1 MKVLRMV
8 TLHDASIRTKLALLV
23 AIMSIPIIVLLVI
36 QYRARQADVALA
48 QRESHGLEYVN
59 AAVPVVREV
68 QNHRNLTTAVAN
80 GNTSEKPA
88 LVASTQAVE
97 RDLAALNA
105 VDAKYG
111 NDFGTKT
118 LIAFVNDQWTRVKA
132 DTNSSIDT
140 VSFGSHSQL
149 IDDGLLP
156 LITQAGE
163 ASHLFLDSDTNG
175 IQSIGPLTE
184 STLEY
189 MEALSTLQG
198 YAIGVATS
206 RQGQPVT
213 DFEASFMQNQQS
225 LATSISDTVTRR
237 LETAMTDNTSLEA
250 VMRPLLLNTQAASLS
265 FFASL
270 GGGITNAARINVTG
284 DAISSEGQLGVDSAL
299 KIYTAATAPLVPEFQ
314 NRISSARDDLL
325 LEIGIALAGVVV
337 ALLLSGIVARSVTG
351 PMAHLA
357 DVADRMSL
365 GELDVEIDITSK
377 NEIGQLAE
385 SLRRMQASLRSAIER
400 LRVRRAAA

>member
-1 MKVLRMV
+1 VKVLRMV
-8 TLHDASIRTKLALLV
+8 TLHDASIRAKLGVLV

-36 QYRARQADVALA
+36 QYQARQADVTLA
-48 QRESHGLEYVN
+48 QRESHGLTYVN
-59 AAVPVVREV
+59 AVVPVIQEV

-80 GNTSEKPA
+80 GNTSQKAA
-88 LVASTQAVE
+88 LAVSTQAVE

-111 NDFGTKT
+111 KTFGTQT
-118 LIAFVNDQWTRVKA
+118 LIAFVNDQWGRVKT
-132 DTNSSIDT
+132 DTNGSIDT

-156 LITQAGE
+156 LVTQAGE
-163 ASHLFLDSDTNG
+163 SSRLFLDSGANG

-198 YAIGVATS
+198 YGIGVATS

-213 DFEASFMQNQQS
+213 SFESTFMQGQQS
-225 LATSISDTVTRR
+225 TANSASDSLTRH
-237 LETAMTDNTSLEA
+237 LETAMTNNPALEA
-250 VMRPLLLNTQAASLS
+250 QMRPLLLDSQAAALS

-270 GGGITNAARINVTG
+270 SGGIINSNVINVSA
-284 DAISSEGQLGVDSAL
+284 DAVSSEGQVGVTSAL
-299 KIYTAATAPLVPEFQ
+299 KLYTAATAPLVPQFQ
-314 NRISSARDDLL
+314 NRISSARNDLL
-325 LEIGIALAGVVV
+325 LEIGVALAGVVV

-365 GELDVEIDITSK
+365 GELDVDIDIDSK

-385 SLRRMQASLRSAIER
+385 SLRRMQASLKSAIER
-400 LRVRRAAA
+400 LRVRRTAA

>member
-8 TLHDASIRTKLALLV
+8 TLHDASIRAKLGVLV
-23 AIMSIPIIVLLVI
+23 ALMSIPIIVLLVI
-36 QYRARQADVALA
+36 QYQARHADVTLA
-48 QRESHGLEYVN
+48 QRESHGLTYVN
-59 AAVPVVREV
+59 AIVPVIQEV

-80 GNTSEKPA
+80 GNAAAKPA
-88 LVASTQAVE
+88 LAASTQAVE

-105 VDAKYG
+105 VDGKYG
-111 NDFGTKT
+111 KAFGTST
-118 LIAFVNDQWTRVKA
+118 LIAFVNDEWTRVKA
-132 DTNSSIDT
+132 DTAGSIDT

-156 LITQAGE
+156 LVTQAGE
-163 ASHLFLDSDTNG
+163 ASQLFLDSNASG
-175 IQSIGPLTE
+175 IRSIGPLTE
-184 STLEY
+184 TTLEY
-189 MEALSTLQG
+189 AEALSTLQG

-213 DFEASFMQNQQS
+213 DFESTFMQNQQS
-225 LATSISDTVTRR
+225 QATSSSDTLTRR
-237 LETAMTDNTSLEA
+237 LQTAMTNNPALEA
-250 VMRPLLLNTQAASLS
+250 RMRPLLLGTQAASLS

-270 GGGITNAARINVTG
+270 GGGIINATAINVSG
-284 DAISSEGQLGVDSAL
+284 DAISAEGQVGVDSAL
-299 KIYTAATAPLVPEFQ
+299 KVYTSATAPLVPEFQ
-314 NRISSARDDLL
+314 DRISSARYDLF
-325 LEIGIALAGVVV
+325 LEIGIALAGVVI

-365 GELDVEIDITSK
+365 GELDVDIDITSK

>member
-1 MKVLRMV
+1 VKVLRTV
-8 TLHDASIRTKLALLV
+8 TLHDASIRAKLSVVVAL
-23 AIMSIPIIVLLVI
+23 MSIPIIVLLVI
-36 QYRARQADVALA
+36 QYQARQSDVTLA
-48 QRESHGLEYVN
+48 QRESHGLTYVN
-59 AAVPVVREV
+59 AVVPVIQEV

-80 GNTSEKPA
+80 GNAAAKPA
-88 LVASTQAVE
+88 LDASTQAVE

-111 NDFGTKT
+111 NAFGTQK
-118 LIAFVNDQWTRVKA
+118 LIAFVNDQWGRVKS

-156 LITQAGE
+156 LVTQAGE
-163 ASHLFLDSDTNG
+163 SSRLFQDSDASG

-184 STLEY
+184 TTLEY

-198 YAIGVATS
+198 YGIGVATG
-206 RQGQPVT
+206 RHNQPVT
-213 DFEASFMQNQQS
+213 DFEATFIQGQQS
-225 LATSISDTVTRR
+225 EATSASDNLTRR
-237 LETAMTDNTSLEA
+237 LETAMTDNPSLESR
-250 VMRPLLLNTQAASLS
+250 MRPLLLNTQAASLS

-270 GGGITNAARINVTG
+270 NGGIVNATSISVSG
-284 DAISSEGQLGVDSAL
+284 DAISAEGEVGVDSAL
-299 KIYTAATAPLVPEFQ
+299 KIYNAATAPLIPQFQ
-314 NRISSARDDLL
+314 SRISTARNDLY

-337 ALLLSGIVARSVTG
+337 ALFLSGMVARSVTG

-365 GELDVEIDITSK
+365 GELDVDIDISSR